1 MSQKKQVTFEECM
14 ENVKTYIKRPEN
26 IELIQKAY
34 DFAYEH
40 HKGQFRKSGEP
51 YVIHVIQ
58 VANTLAEMHC
68 GPKTIAAGLLHDTVE
83 DCEGVTTETI
93 TELFGEEIA
102 TLVDAVTKI
111 GAIKF
116 KDEEEYLASNH
127 RKLFIAMAKDIRV
140 ILIKLADRLHNMRTL
155 QYMRP
160 EKQKKIARETL
171 SVYAPIAHRLGISEI
186 KNELEDLSFK
196 YLDYKKYEEI
206 KGLVKQRESDR
217 NEQVQEMISD
227 IEAILKE
234 YNIQYRIF
242 GRSKHFYSI
251 YKKMITKNKRFEEIL
266 DLLAIRIITD
276 SVVHCYEILGYIH
289 AKYRPIP
296 GRFKDYIA
304 MPKANMYQS
313 LHTTIVEPGHGN
325 IFEIQI
331 RTEEMDAIAERGVAA
346 HWKYK
351 ENRNYTP
358 EYEQKEIE
366 DKLSWF
372 RDFSMM
378 TDEESE
384 DPLEYMDVLQKD
396 IFEANVYCLTP
407 RGKVIAL
414 PSGSCPIDFAYRIHT
429 EVGNK
434 TVGAKVNGAIV
445 PLNTPL
451 KTGDVVD
458 ILTNNNSVGPSADW
472 IKIVKSGHARN
483 KIRAFLQK
491 QEQQSRK
498 DSIRLGQSMLEDEFR
513 RLKLDSKLME
523 TKRLESI
530 LTSLSF
536 KTVDDLYVGIAMKRV
551 SLQSIVDRLVKNR
564 SNLLEDQ
571 EIMKIYNKQPT
582 HQAKHSSCGVI
593 VPGVD
598 TIAVS
603 LANCCRPIPGDP
615 IIGYISK
622 GQGVKVHR
630 ADCPNII
637 NEKKRLI
644 PVQWEEGLDEKQYEV
659 NLIIH
664 SDDRNYLLSDI
675 VTTLQQC
682 NVYLKHVD
690 SAVDDG
696 NLETTTK
703 LTVSVK
709 NAAHLQNLISN
720 LKKVLSVN
728 EVIRTIQ

>member
-68 GPKTIAAGLLHDTVE
+68 GPKTMAAGLLHDTVE

-696 NLETTTK
+696 NLEATTK

-720 LKKVLSVN
+720 LKKVRSVN

>member
-14 ENVKTYIKRPEN
+14 ENVQTYIKRPEN

-58 VANTLAEMHC
+58 VANTLALMHC

-83 DCEGVTTETI
+83 DCQGVTTDTI
-93 TELFGEEIA
+93 TELFGQEIA

-206 KGLVKQRESDR
+206 KDLVKQRESDR
-217 NEQVQEMISD
+217 NEQVHEMISD
-227 IEAILKE
+227 IESIMQE

-251 YKKMITKNKRFEEIL
+251 YKKMVTKNKRFEEIL
-266 DLLAIRIITD
+266 DLLAIRIVTD

-313 LHTTIVEPGHGN
+313 LHTTIVEPEHGN

-384 DPLEYMDVLQKD
+384 DPLEYMNVLQKD

-483 KIRAFLQK
+483 KIRTFLQK

-498 DSIRLGQSMLEDEFR
+498 ESIKLGQSMLEDEFR
-513 RLKLDSKLME
+513 RLKLDPKS
-523 TKRLESI
+523 TDQKRLESI

-536 KTVDDLYVGIAMKRV
+536 KSVDDLYVGIAMKRV

-564 SNLLEDQ
+564 SNMLEDQ
-571 EIMKIYNKQPT
+571 EIMKIYNKQPAHVT
-582 HQAKHSSCGVI
+582 KHSSCGVI

-603 LANCCRPIPGDP
+603 LANCCRPIPGDS

-630 ADCPNII
+630 ADCPNIV

-696 NLETTTK
+696 NLEATTK

-720 LKKVLSVN
+720 LKKVRSVN

>member
-14 ENVKTYIKRPEN
+14 ENVQTYIKRPEN

-58 VANTLAEMHC
+58 VANTLALMHC

-83 DCEGVTTETI
+83 DCQGVTTDTI
-93 TELFGEEIA
+93 TELFGQEIA

-206 KGLVKQRESDR
+206 KDLVKQRESDR
-217 NEQVQEMISD
+217 NEQVHEMISD
-227 IEAILKE
+227 IESIMQE

-251 YKKMITKNKRFEEIL
+251 YKKMVTKNKRFEEIL
-266 DLLAIRIITD
+266 DLLAIRIVTD

-313 LHTTIVEPGHGN
+313 LHTTIVEPEHGN

-384 DPLEYMDVLQKD
+384 DPLEYMNVLQKD

-498 DSIRLGQSMLEDEFR
+498 ESIKLGQSMLEDEFK
-513 RLKLDSKLME
+513 RLKLDPKSMDQ
-523 TKRLESI
+523 KRLESI

-536 KTVDDLYVGIAMKRV
+536 KSVDDLYVGIAMKRV

-564 SNLLEDQ
+564 SNMLEDQ
-571 EIMKIYNKQPT
+571 EIMKIYNKQPAHVT
-582 HQAKHSSCGVI
+582 KHSSCGVI
-593 VPGVD
+593 VLGVD

-603 LANCCRPIPGDP
+603 LANCCRPIPGDS

-630 ADCPNII
+630 ADCPNIV

-696 NLETTTK
+696 NLEATTK

-720 LKKVLSVN
+720 LKKVRSVN

>member
-14 ENVKTYIKRPEN
+14 ENVQTYIKRPEN

-58 VANTLAEMHC
+58 VANTLALMHC

-83 DCEGVTTETI
+83 DCQGVTTDTI
-93 TELFGEEIA
+93 TELFGQEIA

-206 KGLVKQRESDR
+206 KDLVKQRESDR
-217 NEQVQEMISD
+217 NEQVHEMISD
-227 IEAILKE
+227 IESIMQE

-251 YKKMITKNKRFEEIL
+251 YKKMVTKNKRFEEIL
-266 DLLAIRIITD
+266 DLLAIRIVTD

-313 LHTTIVEPGHGN
+313 LHTTIVEPEHGN

-384 DPLEYMDVLQKD
+384 DPLEYMNVLQKD

-498 DSIRLGQSMLEDEFR
+498 ESIKLGQSMLEDEFR
-513 RLKLDSKLME
+513 RLKLDPKS
-523 TKRLESI
+523 TDQKRLESI

-536 KTVDDLYVGIAMKRV
+536 KSVDDLYVGIAMKRV

-564 SNLLEDQ
+564 SNMLEDQ
-571 EIMKIYNKQPT
+571 EIMKIYNKQPAHVT
-582 HQAKHSSCGVI
+582 KHSSCGVI

-603 LANCCRPIPGDP
+603 LANCCRPIPGDS

-630 ADCPNII
+630 ADCPNIV

-696 NLETTTK
+696 NLEATTK

-720 LKKVLSVN
+720 LKKVRSVN

>member
-14 ENVKTYIKRPEN
+14 ENVQTYVKRPEN

-58 VANTLAEMHC
+58 VANTLALMHC

-83 DCEGVTTETI
+83 DCQGVTTDTI
-93 TELFGEEIA
+93 TELFGQEIA

-206 KGLVKQRESDR
+206 KDLVKQRESDR
-217 NEQVQEMISD
+217 NEQVHEMISD
-227 IEAILKE
+227 IESIMQE

-251 YKKMITKNKRFEEIL
+251 YKKMVTKNKRFEEIL
-266 DLLAIRIITD
+266 DLLAIRIVTD

-313 LHTTIVEPGHGN
+313 LHTTIVEPEHGN

-384 DPLEYMDVLQKD
+384 DPLEYMNVLQKD

-498 DSIRLGQSMLEDEFR
+498 ESIKLGQSMLEDEFR
-513 RLKLDSKLME
+513 RLKLDPKSMDQ
-523 TKRLESI
+523 KRLESI

-536 KTVDDLYVGIAMKRV
+536 KSVDDLYVGIAMKRV

-564 SNLLEDQ
+564 SNMLEDQ
-571 EIMKIYNKQPT
+571 EIMKIYNKQPAHVT
-582 HQAKHSSCGVI
+582 KHSSCGVI

-603 LANCCRPIPGDP
+603 LANCCRPIPGDS

-630 ADCPNII
+630 ADCPNIV

-696 NLETTTK
+696 NLEATTK

-720 LKKVLSVN
+720 LKKVRSVN

>member
-536 KTVDDLYVGIAMKRV
+536 KTVDDLYVGIAMMRV

-696 NLETTTK
+696 NLEATTK

-720 LKKVLSVN
+720 LKKVRSVN